1 MRAEFK
7 RFLRELG
14 WREQRM
20 RGGGYLFMSLEDRM
34 ALINPQ
40 IWRKSSEPDSFQ
52 IDLNVGLTTARF
64 QDYCQYIFQY
74 QERVN
79 HAFFFH
85 NPPLRLY
92 VSEISK
98 DVAFD
103 ASARVNS
110 WVKRLDLIEC
120 LKTNLSYPN
129 EAGPPYAV
137 NRFIALKIFGRGAEL
152 EEILTGVKTWNRN
165 GFNPN
170 ITPELVERAIALDVS
185 AGL

>member
-20 RGGGYLFMSLEDRM
+20 RGGGYLYMSFEDRM
-34 ALINPQ
+34 TLINPQ

-52 IDLNVGLTTARF
+52 IDLNVALTTARF

-74 QERVN
+74 QEKVN
-79 HAFFFH
+79 HAFFRH

-92 VSEISK
+92 VPEISK

-103 ASARVNS
+103 ASARVIS
-110 WVKRLDLIEC
+110 WVKRLDPMEC

-152 EEILTGVKTWNRN
+152 EGVLAGVKTWDRN
-165 GFNPN
+165 GFDPN
-170 ITPELVERAIALDVS
+170 ITSDLVERAIALDVS